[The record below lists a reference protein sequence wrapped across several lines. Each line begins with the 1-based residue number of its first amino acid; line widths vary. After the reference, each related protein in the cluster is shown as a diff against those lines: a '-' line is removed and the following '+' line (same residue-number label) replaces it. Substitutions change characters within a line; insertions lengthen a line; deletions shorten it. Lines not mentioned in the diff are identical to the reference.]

1 MKRRLSLTR
10 AAVTAL
16 MLPVAQAAIHACPI
30 CFQIND
36 AHMTTGVRAAVGVL
50 VVVTVGVVAPC
61 AVFFSRLMK
70 RQ

>member
-1 MKRRLSLTR
+1 MRRRLFCTR
-10 AAVTAL
+10 WALAVV
-16 MLPVAQAAIHACPI
+16 MMPMAQAVIHACPI

-50 VVVTVGVVAPC
+50 VIVTAGVVAPC
-61 AVFFSRLMK
+61 AVFFRRLMK